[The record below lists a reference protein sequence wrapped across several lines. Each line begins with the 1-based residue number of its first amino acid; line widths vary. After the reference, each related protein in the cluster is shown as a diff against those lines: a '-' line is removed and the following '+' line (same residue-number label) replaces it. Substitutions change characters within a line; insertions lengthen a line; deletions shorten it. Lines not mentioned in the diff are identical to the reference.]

1 MKKNRYYIVDVF
13 AIQKY
18 AGNQLAVVLMSE
30 NIGDDEMRKIAD
42 EFHFS
47 ETAFITS
54 TEKRDGGYDVR
65 IFTPREEVPFA
76 GHPTLGTAYII
87 RNEIEKNPGDT
98 INLNLKAGRIPV
110 SFESGGS
117 NILWMKQINPVFGET
132 FDAKRA
138 AGIIGLDEGD
148 VDERF
153 PVQEVSTGLPFIIIP
168 LKNLKAVKKACTVR
182 EAQIGFFKGRT
193 PLPVFF
199 FSPETYSR
207 KNDLNARMFAEFI
220 GIPEDPATG
229 SACGC
234 LAGYLVKYK
243 YFGGNAI
250 DILVE
255 QGYEIG
261 RESILHLRAKETSD
275 GIDVRVG
282 GEVFKVAEGV
292 LW

>member
-1 MKKNRYYIVDVF
+1 MKNNKYFIVDVF
-13 AIQKY
+13 AKQKY

-30 NIGDDEMRKIAD
+30 KIGDEEMQKIAD

-54 TEKRDGGYDVR
+54 TEKSNKGYDVR

-87 RNEIEKNPGDT
+87 RNEIEKSPDDT
-98 INLNLKAGRIPV
+98 VLLNLKAGQIPV

-117 NILWMKQINPVFGET
+117 DILWMKQIDPVFGEV
-132 FDAKRA
+132 FDRRSV

-153 PVQEVSTGLPFIIIP
+153 PVQEVSTGLPFIILP
-168 LKNLKAVKKACTVR
+168 LKNLEAVKSAHTVR
-182 EAQIGFFKGRT
+182 DRYVEFFRDRT

-207 KNDLNARMFAEFI
+207 ENHLNARMFAEFF
-220 GIPEDPATG
+220 GIAEDPATG

-234 LAGYLVKYK
+234 LGGYLIKYK
-243 YFGGNAI
+243 YFGGNKI
-250 DILVE
+250 DIRVE

-261 RESILHLRAKETSD
+261 RESILYLRAEETS
-275 GIDVRVG
+275 GEIDVRVG

>member
-1 MKKNRYYIVDVF
+1 MKKNKYYIVDVF
-13 AIQKY
+13 AKQKY
-18 AGNQLAVVLMSE
+18 AGNQLAVVVMSE
-30 NIGDDEMRKIAD
+30 KIDDTQMQKIAD

-54 TEKRDGGYDVR
+54 TEKRNGGYDVR

-87 RNEIEKNPGDT
+87 RNEIEKNPDDT
-98 INLNLKAGRIPV
+98 IILNLKAGRIPV

-132 FDAKRA
+132 FDAKKA
-138 AGIIGLDEGD
+138 AGIIGLDISD

-182 EAQIGFFKGRT
+182 ESQTDFFKDKP

-199 FSPETYSR
+199 FSPETYGR
-207 KNDLNARMFAEFI
+207 ENHLNARMFAEFF

-234 LAGYLVKYK
+234 LAGYLVKCK
-243 YFGGNAI
+243 YFGGNII

-255 QGYEIG
+255 QGYEIR
-261 RESILHLRAKETSD
+261 RESILHLRAKETCD
-275 GIDVRVG
+275 EIDVRVG